1 MAIVPIRDLLKNL
14 QEDLSTASEALEN
27 REVDKAQGLVNTCLS
42 SLNESDQAQQAEYLD
57 IVDEAIWSAIDY
69 YEWKRDEEA
78 GICYD
83 SESAANIEEA
93 VYNIGKRSYDLYKS
107 IGLIDEREE
116 PDSELE

>member
-1 MAIVPIRDLLKNL
+1 MAIVPIRDLLKKL

-42 SLNESDQAQQAEYLD
+42 SLNESDQVQQAEYLD

-107 IGLIDEREE
+107 IGLID
-116 PDSELE
+116 